1 MRIKFTTQKLCY
13 KITINTLFQ
22 YRKMNEFTFLPFLF
36 QVLNQQLC
44 LGRFPT
50 PVKAFNYYKFSYFSH

>member
-13 KITINTLFQ
+13 KFTINTLFQ
-22 YRKMNEFTFLPFLF
+22 YRKMNELTFLPILF

-44 LGRFPT
+44 LG
-50 PVKAFNYYKFSYFSH
+50 